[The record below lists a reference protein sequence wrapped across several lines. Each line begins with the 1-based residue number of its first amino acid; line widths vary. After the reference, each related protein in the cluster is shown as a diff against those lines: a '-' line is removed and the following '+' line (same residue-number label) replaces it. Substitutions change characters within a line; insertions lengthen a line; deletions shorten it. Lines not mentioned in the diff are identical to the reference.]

1 MSKKVLFILTS
12 HDRIT
17 DIIPTGIWLEEY
29 AKPLKMLRDQGAHVV
44 VASPGGGKVPID
56 PNSLKDIDQKTYEQ
70 EIKLLDDSRPLDV
83 IDISEFDA
91 VYFPGGHGPVFDL
104 PDNPRVKELLRAFDE
119 RDKPIAAV
127 CHGVAAL
134 LAAEGRDGRP
144 LVKGRQLTA
153 FSNSEEEAVG
163 LLKEMP
169 YLIED
174 RLRELGA
181 HYRKAPQNFEAFVL
195 VDGNLITGQN
205 PASSTGVAEK
215 LIEQLHL

>member
-1 MSKKVLFILTS
+1 MSRKVLFILTN

-17 DIIPTGIWLEEY
+17 DIIPTGVWLEEY
-29 AKPLKMLRDQGAHVV
+29 AKPLKMLKNKGAEIV
-44 VASPGGGKVPID
+44 VASPLGGKVPID
-56 PNSLKDIDQKTYEQ
+56 PNSLKDVDQKFYQ
-70 EIKLLDDSRPLDV
+70 AEIQLLEDSKPLESM
-83 IDISEFDA
+83 DIADFDA

-104 PDNPRVKELLRAFDE
+104 PDNTRVKELLKAFDS

-134 LAAEGRDGRP
+134 LAAEGRNGDS
-144 LVKGRQLTA
+144 LLKGRQVTGFA
-153 FSNSEEEAVG
+153 NSEEEAVG
-163 LLKEMP
+163 LSKDMP

-181 HYRKAPQNFEAFVL
+181 DYHKAPRDFDALVL

-205 PASSTGVAEK
+205 PASTEGVAEK
-215 LIEQLHL
+215 IIELLKL